1 MAEAVGAHDGWS
13 VGEVAAR
20 SGVTVRALHHYD
32 HLGLVRPSRDAGG
45 RRSYGAADLA
55 RLYRVAVLRR
65 LGLPLPDIA
74 DVLDSPGGSLTST
87 VAAHLEASRHRA
99 LAATRLAERVAALAE
114 NLDRHG
120 EPDPHELLTT
130 LEDVMSTDPTP
141 LATTT
146 LLIYDDLQAAH
157 THHVQ
162 VLGFTPGPIERGPSG
177 EVVHAEVRAG
187 EHVIWMHPAG
197 DGFASPRTTGAATGM
212 TVIAVDD
219 VDAHCARVRAA
230 GGDIIEE
237 PVDQAYGVREYGV
250 RDPEGQLW
258 FFHCALV

>member
-1 MAEAVGAHDGWS
+1 MTDAVSPGAGWS

-45 RRSYGAADLA
+45 RRSYDADDLA

-65 LGLPLPDIA
+65 LGLPLANIA
-74 DVLDSPGGSLTST
+74 EVLDSPSSSLTST

-99 LAATRLAERVAALAE
+99 LAATRLAERVAALADT
-114 NLDRHG
+114 LDG
-120 EPDPHELLTT
+120 PGTPDPHTLLTI
-130 LEDVMSTDPTP
+130 LEDVMSADPTP

-146 LLIYDDLQAAH
+146 LLIYDDLKAAH
-157 THHVQ
+157 AHHVQ
-162 VLGFTPGPIERGPSG
+162 VLGFTPGPIESAPSG

-187 EHVIWMHPAG
+187 DHVIWMHPAG

-219 VDAHCARVRAA
+219 ADAHCARVRAA
-230 GGDIIEE
+230 GADIIEE

-258 FFHCALV
+258 YFHSPLA